1 MENKISQFQVIN
13 KVDHFE
19 AKYITCADCKM
30 WLTPTVYIRQ
40 DGSYCCSHC
49 LPKEKKTSTRDKFL
63 ETMLTK
69 WKYPCMYEDC
79 DYVKNLTGIHKH
91 MNAAPVHKTI
101 KCPFCSTD
109 NLAELTI
116 VEHLL
121 EYHESVVSKI
131 TIEEPLA
138 ELNFTPPLLG
148 EQVNVISYKGNTF
161 VVLARNFAFAIGK
174 QSVDAD
180 FKSTCDKF
188 MIQYQFEEFE
198 SRIRGYTVRLQE
210 LFSDN
215 MHLLCMPQPLLEND
229 STLKLNVFFNDY
241 EEYRIVMRECD
252 ICMNKFTNEVYFCQ
266 NYHGVCKSCISK
278 IYKCANCGTPVNRT
292 MIDLKRHLSQ
302 VPFPCPNSTSDAD
315 GGCIALVRLADLDP
329 HLARCLHAKI
339 KCICCKTDVAR
350 YNIAKH
356 IEEKFVL
363 YRNFHV
369 FHAKVVDGI
378 VTPFCSYI
386 RYQQKL
392 LYFVVST
399 NVNATTKSRALE
411 KKQSVFFYV
420 QLLYDD
426 LNVHQNYRY
435 EVDLLEEGGKL
446 LHSVG
451 NLCQQM
457 ENTDTSTSINWN
469 FCKNALH
476 MRYAEDG
483 AKNEEN
489 GEEVVKFRLC
499 IYDVSKMCK

>member
-13 KVDHFE
+13 KLENFE
-19 AKYITCADCKM
+19 AKYITCAYCKT

-40 DGSYCCSHC
+40 DGAYWCSHC
-49 LPKEKKTSTRDKFL
+49 VPKENKTSTRDKFL

-69 WKYPCMYEDC
+69 WKYPCRYEDC
-79 DYVKNLTGIHKH
+79 DYVKNLTGIHEH
-91 MNAAPVHKTI
+91 MATCVQKTI
-101 KCPFCSTD
+101 ICPFCTTD
-109 NLAELTI
+109 NLTELTI
-116 VEHLL
+116 AEHLL
-121 EYHESVVSKI
+121 EYHESVVSDI

-138 ELNFTPPLLG
+138 ELYFTPPL
-148 EQVNVISYKGNTF
+148 QDKHVYVISYKGNTF

-174 QSVDAD
+174 QSVDED
-180 FKSTCDKF
+180 FEGACDKF

-198 SRIRGYTVRLQE
+198 SRIVGYAVRLQE

-215 MHLLCMPQPLLEND
+215 IRLLRMPQLQEND
-229 STLKLNVFFNDY
+229 SALELNVFFNDY
-241 EEYRIVMRECD
+241 EEYRSVMRECD

-278 IYKCANCGTPVNRT
+278 INKCATCGTPVNKT

-329 HLARCLHAKI
+329 HLAKCLHAKI
-339 KCICCKTDVAR
+339 KCMCCNADVAR

-356 IEEKFVL
+356 IEETFVL

-369 FHAKVVDGI
+369 FHAKVVDGK
-378 VTPFCSYI
+378 VTPFSSYI

-399 NVNATTKSRALE
+399 NVNTTVKSGALE
-411 KKQSVFFYV
+411 DKQSVFFYV

-426 LNVHQNYRY
+426 LNVHHNYRY
-435 EVDLLEEGGKL
+435 EVDLLQEDGKL

-451 NLCQQM
+451 NLCQQIG
-457 ENTDTSTSINWN
+457 NTDTSTSINWN

-476 MRYAEDG
+476 MHYAE
-483 AKNEEN
+483 NEEN
-489 GEEVVKFRLC
+489 VEEVVKFRLC
-499 IYDVSKMCK
+499 IYNVSKM